1 MLDPGKVII
10 IFAIIF
16 FIYNLVMSIRM
27 NYIVDKEIM
36 KACEKLKEDEE
47 NKK

>member
-1 MLDPGKVII
+1 MFDLGKAII

-16 FIYNLVMSIRM
+16 CIYNLVMSIRM
-27 NYIVDKEIM
+27 NYIINKEIM